1 MPNTTSAK
9 KRLRQNE
16 ARRTRNRAAMSAL
29 RTQIRKV
36 RESIKSGNADESQT
50 EFRST
55 VKRLDQAAAKRI
67 IHPNRAARIKSR
79 LSAAIKKLKAGAAA

>member
-1 MPNTTSAK
+1 
-9 KRLRQNE
+9 
-16 ARRTRNRAAMSAL
+16 MSAL